1 LQLAKVPG
9 AGSFSITNSRD
20 EAMTDVDIVYC
31 DSWMSYHIPN
41 DEKAERLKM
50 LMPYQV
56 MTKPKPLTPNPKP

>member
-1 LQLAKVPG
+1 
-9 AGSFSITNSRD
+9 
-20 EAMTDVDIVYC
+20 MTGVDIVYC

-56 MTKPKPLTPNPKP
+56 MMKPKLPTPNPKP